1 MILPKGISGRPASL
15 SDTVSGHALW
25 QTKANQMKMFKM
37 PTPCVHLHFKPK
49 FLKIQ
54 KLYQI
59 RFFIWTDNF
68 PSPPCTIIYGL

>member
-1 MILPKGISGRPASL
+1 MILPKGISGEPAPL

-54 KLYQI
+54 KLY
-59 RFFIWTDNF
+59 
-68 PSPPCTIIYGL
+68 